1 MKRRYIV
8 ISSFFIASFLLSFL
22 CYGSYRY
29 SEQLAQEKKEKNRI
43 EQTVTKKEQKITG
56 DTKYI
61 LEIYNEDSGELT
73 REQQGIPSEYIGM
86 DRKELESYLKK
97 CVQAMAADEQEAGL
111 SDMRLISFSSEEII
125 LRKYYREPEQ
135 EKGFFLRILDGEVA
149 IYDRSGNKL
158 YEKTGISVKN
168 IPEEEVKKLKK
179 GYIVENEKDLYSILE
194 NFSS

>member
-1 MKRRYIV
+1 MHRFFYLFYAMGATVIRSSSRRK
-8 ISSFFIASFLLSFL
+8 
-22 CYGSYRY
+22 
-29 SEQLAQEKKEKNRI
+29 KKEKNRI

-86 DRKELESYLKK
+86 ERKELESYLKK